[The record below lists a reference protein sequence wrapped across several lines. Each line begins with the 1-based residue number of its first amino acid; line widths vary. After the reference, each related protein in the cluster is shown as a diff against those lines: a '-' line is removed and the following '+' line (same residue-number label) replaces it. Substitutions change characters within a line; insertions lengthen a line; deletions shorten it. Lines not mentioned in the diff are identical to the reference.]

1 MRSASPRMPRAP
13 SLLAFGGP
21 PVLFAAVAILMLLA
35 CIGFFFGYFYVNP
48 PRYAPGLMLGGQ
60 TILIAVLACAGQAG
74 LGEFAVVLHARAAP
88 LAALRTAMQTL
99 RRRALQFWLLCAAP
113 LVLIAIGEL
122 MVRPAGDWS
131 EAASRL
137 GAGPALL
144 ALLLLGCAAGTA
156 AWQGRIS
163 TWIGIPAFALVG
175 ACLAACGGERS
186 SAWIA
191 AGWPAHLAAML
202 LLWPALSRL
211 FSVPP
216 RPRAR
221 LPLPRRLA
229 HRVISTW
236 QQHVHFIDGR
246 TKVGAFAFFW
256 LLPQQLPVWGNRL
269 NGHDVLRL
277 GMLTLLACTLLQSR
291 DLHWRRMLAPGGMRR
306 ATLGLRIVA
315 DSLRAGMLLLTIGG
329 AILVAISAA
338 LGLALGRPLGP
349 FLLTTMPTVVLTL
362 LVELPLCTALAAC
375 LRGLTRSSGLTSLCA
390 WVLMMLGLGLLL
402 PATPPLPHPQ
412 WHVGPTYLAT
422 VMALSLVLLSVVG
435 RCWRNTNLVELMR
448 GARPENV

>member
-1 MRSASPRMPRAP
+1 MKSASPSTPRAP
-13 SLLAFGGP
+13 SLLAFGEA
-21 PVLFAAVAILMLLA
+21 PVLFAAVAILMLLSG
-35 CIGFFFGYFYVNP
+35 IGFFFGYFYVDP

-60 TILIAVLACAGQAG
+60 AILISVVACAGQAG
-74 LGEFAVVLHARAAP
+74 LGDFVGVLQARAAP
-88 LAALRTAMQTL
+88 LGAMRTAMRAL

-144 ALLLLGCAAGTA
+144 ALLLLGCAACTA

-163 TWIGIPAFALVG
+163 TWIGLFALALVG
-175 ACLAACGGERS
+175 ACLSACWGERGP
-186 SAWIA
+186 AWVA

-221 LPLPRRLA
+221 LPFPRRLLR
-229 HRVISTW
+229 RVISTW
-236 QQHVHFIDGR
+236 QQHVHFIDR
-246 TKVGAFAFFW
+246 RAKLGAFGFFW
-256 LLPQQLPVWGNRL
+256 LLPQQLPVWGDRL

-277 GMLTLLACTLLQSR
+277 GLLTLLACTLLQSR

-315 DSLRAGMLLLTIGG
+315 DSLRASMLLLTIGG
-329 AILVAISAA
+329 VVGVAISAV
-338 LGLALGRPLGP
+338 LGWVLERPLET
-349 FLLTTMPTVVLTL
+349 FLLTPLPTVALTL

-375 LRGLTRSSGLTSLCA
+375 LRGLTGSSGLTNLCA
-390 WVLMMLGLGLLL
+390 WVLMMLGLCLLFS
-402 PATPPLPHPQ
+402 ATPVSQLLH

-422 VMALSLVLLSVVG
+422 VVALSLFLLSVVG
-435 RCWRNTNLVELMR
+435 RCWRTTNLVELMR
-448 GARPENV
+448 GTQPDKE